1 MLGQPNKTKK
11 LIFDFV
17 PELGKIYVSF
27 QDNLECNDDLSS
39 INKTAEMDNDVENKD
54 EECNQMCQQ
63 IIGIIFVLV
72 GQV

>member
-1 MLGQPNKTKK
+1 M
-11 LIFDFV
+11 
-17 PELGKIYVSF
+17 SF

-72 GQV
+72 GQVCIVDVDMMI